1 MQTQDDNDSS
11 SGDAGQLPGL
21 GISAFKEELAH
32 VKAFWVNSKAFKEL
46 QGNLALFVSQ
56 RKISEGKATR
66 GGDLTEPTLPSE
78 RPTSAINSQPSMSE
92 GLQPAQL
99 PRKSSTTPL
108 PHTLPTEPRHTD
120 PNFVFRAAEYII
132 FRAVKDSLRVDD
144 TFVRLQRIVSS

>member
-1 MQTQDDNDSS
+1 
-11 SGDAGQLPGL
+11 LPGL
-21 GISAFKEELAH
+21 GISVFKDELAH

-46 QGNLALFVSQ
+46 QGKLALFVSQ

-66 GGDLTEPTLPSE
+66 EGDLTEPTLPSE

-99 PRKSSTTPL
+99 PRKLSTTPL

-120 PNFVFRAAEYII
+120 TENPNFVFRAAEDII
-132 FRAVKDSLRVDD
+132 FRAVKHSLCVDD
-144 TFVRLQRIVSS
+144 TFV